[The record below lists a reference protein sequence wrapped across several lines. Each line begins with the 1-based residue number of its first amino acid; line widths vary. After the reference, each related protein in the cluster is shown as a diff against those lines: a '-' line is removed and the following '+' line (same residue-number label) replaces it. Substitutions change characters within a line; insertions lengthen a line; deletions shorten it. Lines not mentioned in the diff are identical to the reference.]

1 MRSDTMMIFR
11 KAALRLVLAA
21 AVGLTLSTV
30 SFAETTSAPA
40 MKGLYGR
47 TLQAAAPAGA
57 GPVTWTSSNPSVASV
72 DALGHITLKRR
83 GEATV
88 SAVRGANRVTIPVTV
103 SGFSRLARTIGNRAC
118 AVDDE
123 RTGLYCWGRN
133 LWTLP
138 FDGVGLTSSAPAPR
152 RISRGDLS
160 PTDRIADVSVGVFA
174 ACALTETG
182 AVHCFGSGADHTP
195 LGRAIATASPQKALP
210 PTRVDLAGASAS
222 AIAVGPSSACAALS
236 DATMRCWGQGPEI
249 PQSGPLRKNGF
260 VALPFAAALGAAP
273 AGAISRLSVST
284 NGGCLLAG
292 GDGYCWSGSGLPAK
306 LDRGDRSGAPLTDIV
321 SDDFHCAL
329 DQGGQ
334 AYCAGLAFG
343 ARYGRG
349 QATFLQSKA
358 WLAVDQSQAGM
369 FSRLSQGGVANVTC
383 GLSQAGDAWC
393 WGRSHLGSAG
403 DGAAA
408 DHDVLRPTQTLRGAR
423 PADVVY
429 TDVSCGQYHC
439 LALGDDGRIYGWGS
453 NEGQVL
459 GPDPTGRFSS
469 AAQPVLIAPPV

>member
-1 MRSDTMMIFR
+1 M
-11 KAALRLVLAA
+11 
-21 AVGLTLSTV
+21 
-30 SFAETTSAPA
+30 
-40 MKGLYGR
+40 
-47 TLQAAAPAGA
+47 
-57 GPVTWTSSNPSVASV
+57 
-72 DALGHITLKRR
+72 
-83 GEATV
+83 
-88 SAVRGANRVTIPVTV
+88 
-103 SGFSRLARTIGNRAC
+103 
-118 AVDDE
+118 
-123 RTGLYCWGRN
+123 
-133 LWTLP
+133 
-138 FDGVGLTSSAPAPR
+138 
-152 RISRGDLS
+152 
-160 PTDRIADVSVGVFA
+160 
-174 ACALTETG
+174 
-182 AVHCFGSGADHTP
+182 
-195 LGRAIATASPQKALP
+195 
-210 PTRVDLAGASAS
+210 
-222 AIAVGPSSACAALS
+222 
-236 DATMRCWGQGPEI
+236 
-249 PQSGPLRKNGF
+249 
-260 VALPFAAALGAAP
+260 
-273 AGAISRLSVST
+273 
-284 NGGCLLAG
+284 
-292 GDGYCWSGSGLPAK
+292 
-306 LDRGDRSGAPLTDIV
+306 